1 MDLIHIEIMV
11 KLKGLTLISARIIG
25 MYEFHSQFLSILK
38 QTMNDTRTLLSELV
52 LMKLNCVRES
62 HYVRI
67 RMTLS
72 GVKMYGNCLLS
83 TSQTSWKWGAII
95 LTPSAT
101 SHLNLK
107 ILSLMARIYMQK
119 TLEMVFFTIALIEQ
133 MRIHSRK
140 LVTINLMMKV
150 KNLGQIG

>member
-62 HYVRI
+62 HYV
-67 RMTLS
+67 
-72 GVKMYGNCLLS
+72 
-83 TSQTSWKWGAII
+83 
-95 LTPSAT
+95 
-101 SHLNLK
+101 
-107 ILSLMARIYMQK
+107 
-119 TLEMVFFTIALIEQ
+119 
-133 MRIHSRK
+133 
-140 LVTINLMMKV
+140 
-150 KNLGQIG
+150 